1 MIFSYVCSTSIYIF
15 LLLHMS
21 RTAAG
26 ASAKKSINN
35 LDKPNQGLDMPT
47 MLVKS
52 MMYYQTSKNMMT
64 GS

>member
-1 MIFSYVCSTSIYIF
+1 MA
-15 LLLHMS
+15 

-35 LDKPNQGLDMPT
+35 LDKPNQGLDMST